1 MSCWH
6 AALAG
11 TSDSFHTQWPWT
23 VYMEQAFDRRIACIM
38 GELTSPEYLTDPG
51 VSIAS
56 QSMASAAQCLAAQST
71 ARAMQQAVATG
82 CILHRARP
90 GHTWSACCAMHPHR
104 SIDQN
109 NDTKLLWLTY
119 YLYASASA
127 STLRI
132 MLVHPG
138 KSMDKDTQTKVGT
151 RLCRAH

>member
-1 MSCWH
+1 MQPLLVRLT
-6 AALAG
+6 AF
-11 TSDSFHTQWPWT
+11 TPQWPWT
-23 VYMEQAFDRRIACIM
+23 AYMEQAFDKRLACIM

-71 ARAMQQAVATG
+71 ARAMQQAVARG

-109 NDTKLLWLTY
+109 PKNDTKLLWLTY

-127 STLRI
+127 STLRN

-138 KSMDKDTQTKVGT
+138 KSMDKDTQAKVGT